1 MENQR
6 QDFLKL
12 RLMNLNRVTASIVG
26 IMIEGQ
32 LQGNWLPTSSAAG
45 QEWRDTLKNFEEQ
58 KLLRLNF
65 CYAYYCYND
74 FSGAIKICNL

>member
-32 LQGNWLPTSSAAG
+32 LRGNWLPTSSATG
-45 QEWRDTLKNFEEQ
+45 QEWRDKLKNFEEQ
-58 KLLRLNF
+58 K
-65 CYAYYCYND
+65 
-74 FSGAIKICNL
+74 